1 MSISHSKMKKTIAAG
16 IAALTLGG
24 AAIASATPAE
34 AQWGGGWRH
43 HGGWRHGGF
52 HHAGWCHGGFHH
64 GYRHYHRPHFGG
76 GAVAAGLVGGLALGA
91 LAASPAYGYGYGYA
105 PVAYGY
111 GGECFVERRRSIDPW
126 GRVVVRKI
134 RTCY

>member
-34 AQWGGGWRH
+34 AQWGD
-43 HGGWRHGGF
+43 
-52 HHAGWCHGGFHH
+52 
-64 GYRHYHRPHFGG
+64 
-76 GAVAAGLVGGLALGA
+76 
-91 LAASPAYGYGYGYA
+91 
-105 PVAYGY
+105 GY

>member
-1 MSISHSKMKKTIAAG
+1 MSISHSTIKKTIAAG
-16 IAALTLGG
+16 VAALTLGG

-34 AQWGGGWRH
+34 AQWGGWRH

-52 HHAGWCHGGFHH
+52 HHAGWRHGGFHH

-111 GGECFVERRRSIDPW
+111 GGECFVERRLSIDPW

-134 RTCY
+134 RT